1 MIGSVEPVIVNDV
14 DEIDD
19 FHDIPAVSVF
29 RMRAYIG
36 VPIVLADGSLYG
48 TLCALD
54 RTPQQKSRRDLDM
67 LVILARLLASQIDRQ
82 ATGALEERQRIAREM
97 HDTLA
102 QSLAALV
109 LDMSLHTIQL
119 ERQAPELVSEAQRIE
134 DATREALQEVRRS
147 IWNLQPG
154 VLQGKSL
161 SEAIG
166 IELRGV
172 LRAGIDASI
181 ELRGPS
187 GPLPSPVETA
197 LIRIAQEALAN
208 VRKHSRA
215 TQVIVTLEYE
225 PEVVLLRIDDDGQGI
240 DVGNLAPATAT
251 GGFGLTTMR
260 ERATLAGGELH
271 IRTRPGGGTSLQ
283 CRVPRHADG
292 LPVARSASS
301 HSHSLVAQSL
311 IRVGIVDDHSI
322 VREGLLRLIG
332 SAPGIEVIWNA
343 PDAETGL
350 HRIENDPPDVV
361 LLDLQMPGIGGLG
374 CLEQLSKAGAS
385 TRVIVLTTFAQDEMV
400 FQAIRL
406 GARGYLLKDATA
418 DALLDAVRTVAAGG
432 MLLTPVAAERLA
444 ARVHESDALTPRERE
459 VLELLA
465 SGLRNKEIAARLG
478 TSEKTV
484 QFHVAN
490 LYGKLGVSSR
500 TEATRA
506 ALERGIVSS
515 LMR

>member
-1 MIGSVEPVIVNDV
+1 MIVNDV
-14 DEIDD
+14 EKIDD

-54 RTPQQKSRRDLDM
+54 RSPQQKSRRDIDM

-82 ATGALEERQRIAREM
+82 AAGVLEERQRIAREI

-119 ERQAPELVSEAQRIE
+119 EHVAPDLVTDAQRIE

-154 VLQGKSL
+154 ALEGKSL

-166 IELRGV
+166 VELRGV

-187 GPLPSPVETA
+187 GPLPPPVETA
-197 LIRIAQEALAN
+197 IIRIAQEALAN
-208 VRKHSRA
+208 VRKHSHA
-215 TQVIVTLEYE
+215 SQVIVTLEYQ
-225 PEVVLLRIDDDGQGI
+225 PDVVLLRIDDDGQGI
-240 DVGNLAPATAT
+240 DVDNLGPATST
-251 GGFGLTTMR
+251 GGYGLTTMR

-271 IRTRPGGGTSLQ
+271 IRTRPGGGASLL
-283 CRVPRHADG
+283 CRVPRHAGG
-292 LPVARSASS
+292 LPVAPLQSRQSRAPVTRSR
-301 HSHSLVAQSL
+301 V
-311 IRVGIVDDHSI
+311 RVGIVDDHSI
-322 VREGLLRLIG
+322 VREGLQRLIG
-332 SAPGIEVIWNA
+332 SAPGIEVIWDA

-350 HRIENDPPDVV
+350 RLVEKDPPDVV

-374 CLEQLSKAGAS
+374 CLEQLSNAGAVV
-385 TRVIVLTTFAQDEMV
+385 RVIVLTTFAQDEMV

-406 GARGYLLKDATA
+406 GARGYLLKDANA
-418 DALLDAVRTVAAGG
+418 DALLDTVRTVAAGG
-432 MLLTPVAAERLA
+432 TLITPVAAERLA
-444 ARVHESDALTPRERE
+444 ARVHQIDALTPRERE

-465 SGLRNKEIAARLG
+465 GGLRNKEIAAQLG
-478 TSEKTV
+478 TSEKTI
-484 QFHVAN
+484 QFHIAN

-506 ALERGIVSS
+506 ALERGLVSS
-515 LMR
+515 LTR